1 MKKRSG
7 FTLMEVLTVI
17 AIIGVLSAL
26 LYPVLNNMIKR
37 TRDTAS
43 TDLCSQVAAAW
54 KLVQID
60 NGRMPSDKLLKAYAE
75 TDTDMSSSDG
85 DLVFNL
91 TPKLGCILNWWDMV
105 SPVAAADKREFDL
118 VYSEHFSSGANVEF
132 WPSDRRLERSVQQKK
147 YGVFA
152 PWADFYFNDPE
163 VTETERRAAV
173 KKALVRVVIDSDGDG
188 MVAIPTDIA
197 ELTGLD
203 TSGGEDDLTGRTLR
217 APAAAW
223 VWDRDH
229 KKVLHSW

>member
-1 MKKRSG
+1 
-7 FTLMEVLTVI
+7 MEVLTVI

-26 LYPVLNNMIKR
+26 LYPVLNSMIKR

-60 NGRMPSDKLLKAYAE
+60 NGRMPSDKLLKAYTE
-75 TDTDMSSSDG
+75 SNTDMSTSGG
-85 DLVFNL
+85 DLVFNM
-91 TPKLGCILNWWDMV
+91 TPKLSSILNWWKLET
-105 SPVAAADKREFDL
+105 PIAAADQREFEL
-118 VYSEHFSSGANVEF
+118 IYSEYFKAGSNVEF
-132 WPSDRRLERSVQQKK
+132 WPVDLRLERSVQQKK

-152 PWADFYFNDPE
+152 PWADFYFNDPD
-163 VTETERRAAV
+163 VTETERQAAV

-188 MVAIPTDIA
+188 MVSIPTDIA